1 MVFVT
6 FAALQ
11 QRFCYAKPVTNS
23 RIRKLSLTRKS
34 WELLSAIK
42 EETFMASII
51 SRANGTYLIR
61 ISCGVD
67 STGKQISRS
76 KTFKPSKPN
85 LPYARLNKEIE
96 DFTAAFE
103 REIEAEGPFRN
114 VRPDKITFSDF
125 CTRYLEIKKN
135 TLSPQTYNFYSK
147 VIEEELMPMFS
158 RMKMKDLRT
167 YHIQQFIQYLST
179 EKKRLDGREGNIA
192 ASTVKRYTTV
202 LRSIVTTAYKLEYIE
217 DDIGRSRRIEFPKE
231 DTKEVEVF
239 TLEEVGQ
246 ILTALESEPLH
257 IRTVIEVALFTGCRR
272 GEIVGLKWSDIDFE
286 NQRISVKRSI
296 YKLRDGKAREKEPK
310 SKCSIRTIS
319 IPERLCKTLT
329 EYRVQQNRHI
339 AYLGDSWKNLD
350 YIFTEEDG
358 NVMHPHTPTKQFDH
372 FLKRHGIRHLKFHGL
387 RHTSATMLLA
397 NGCDIK
403 TVSARL
409 GHADIATTNIYVHA
423 LESTDRLAAETFDR
437 LVREK

>member
-1 MVFVT
+1 MVEAFGLT
-6 FAALQ
+6 LEKKRHSLHFTS
-11 QRFCYAKPVTNS
+11 AK
-23 RIRKLSLTRKS
+23 IL
-34 WELLSAIK
+34 AIK
-42 EETFMASII
+42 EEKFMASIV
-51 SRANGTYLIR
+51 SRSNGTYLVR

-67 STGKQISRS
+67 SNGKQIARS

-85 LPYARLNKEIE
+85 LPYTKLNRELETFI
-96 DFTAAFE
+96 AAFE
-103 REIEAEGPFRN
+103 QEIENEGPMRS
-114 VRPDKITFSDF
+114 VRPDKITFADF
-125 CTRYLEIKKN
+125 CVQYLEVKKN

-147 VIEEELMPMFS
+147 VIDEELMPMFA

-167 YHIQQFIQYLST
+167 YHIQQFVQYLAT
-179 EKKRLDGREGNIA
+179 EKKRLDGRDGGIA

-202 LRSIVTTAYKLEYIE
+202 LRSIVTMAYKLEYIE

-231 DTKEVEVF
+231 ETKEVEAF
-239 TLEEVGQ
+239 TLEEVGD
-246 ILTALESEPLH
+246 ILKALESEPWH
-257 IRTVIEVALFTGCRR
+257 IRAVIEVALFTGCRR

-296 YKLRDGKAREKEPK
+296 YKLSDGKAREKEPK

-329 EYRVQQNRHI
+329 EYRLQQNRHI
-339 AYLGDSWKNLD
+339 AYLGDGWRNLD
-350 YIFTEEDG
+350 YVFTEEDG
-358 NVMHPHTPTKQFDH
+358 YVMNPQTPTKQFDH

-403 TVSARL
+403 TVSSRL
-409 GHADIATTNIYVHA
+409 GHADISTTNIYVHA
-423 LESTDRLAAETFDR
+423 LESTDRMAAQTFDNF
-437 LVREK
+437 LKKNGAH